1 MNLVFHAH
9 SGLRYLVFLMA
20 LVTLAVFV
28 VGQLQARPF
37 GPLHRILG
45 ASYAGLV
52 HLQAT
57 LGLILLALGKYYPR
71 LLGHLVLM
79 LGVAVV
85 LQVLLS
91 RNRRLAT
98 PTFRLPL
105 IGVMLSL
112 VGFVGGLMAIG
123 RGLLE
128 TTAFGAPPP

>member
-20 LVTLAVFV
+20 LVTLVVFV

-37 GPLHRILG
+37 GRVHRVLG

-57 LGLILLALGKYYPR
+57 LGLILVALGKYYPR

-79 LGVAVV
+79 LAVAVV
-85 LQVLLS
+85 LQLLLS
-91 RNRRLAT
+91 MNRRLAT

-105 IGVMLSL
+105 IGVTVSL
-112 VGFVGGLMAIG
+112 VGFVGGLAAIG
-123 RGLLE
+123 RGLFE